1 MTDVK
6 QPIQSYV
13 YGALSVHLYSFIV
26 EMTKNLAYYV
36 NKFANLRVSRSSGV
50 ARNKPILLLSII
62 EMISQGQVRR
72 NQIPLSAELIA
83 TFLKLW
89 SHLEPLRK
97 PDIGLPFYHLT
108 SDGFWHF
115 QMKLGFES
123 LIAAKVKIR
132 TPSTIRETVE
142 YAYLDGELW
151 TLLQNQSD
159 RTVLSH
165 TLINSWFNERTHD
178 IESLLQVN
186 TFAELQNQLQRTG
199 GKVYQPEELE
209 DEQAVIVR
217 DSAFRKIVVSTY
229 NHTCAFCGLQ
239 ILDSLGQNIVDGSH
253 IKPFSQFY
261 DDRINNGLSVCKNH
275 HWAFDRFWFTIDDDY
290 TIIVADNLRE
300 DSPNA
305 KPMREFRGDRINLPA
320 QEQYY
325 PRLDSLQWHREE
337 FSRRAA

>member
-1 MTDVK
+1 
-6 QPIQSYV
+6 
-13 YGALSVHLYSFIV
+13 
-26 EMTKNLAYYV
+26 MTKNLDYYV

-50 ARNKPILLLSII
+50 APNKPILLLSII
-62 EMISQGQVRR
+62 ELISQGEIRR

-89 SHLEPLRK
+89 SHLEAVRK

-108 SDGFWHF
+108 SDGFWHY

-123 LIAAKVKIR
+123 LIAAKIKIR
-132 TPSTIRETVE
+132 TPSTIRQTVE
-142 YAYLDGELW
+142 YAYLDVELW
-151 TLLQNQSD
+151 TLLQNSES
-159 RTVLSH
+159 RSVLTH
-165 TLINSWFNERTHD
+165 VLIDSWFSDKTQD
-178 IESLLQVN
+178 IEQLLQVN
-186 TFAELQNQLQRTG
+186 AFAELQDQLQRSG

-217 DSAFRKIVVSTY
+217 DGAFRKIVVSTY
-229 NHTCAFCGLQ
+229 NQRCAFCGLQ

-261 DDRINNGLSVCKNH
+261 DDRINNGLSLCKNH
-275 HWAFDRFWFTIDDDY
+275 HWAFDRFWFTINDDY
-290 TIIVADNLRE
+290 SIIVADNLRE

-305 KPMREFRGDRINLPA
+305 KTMREFRGDRIILPA
-320 QEQYY
+320 QVQYY
-325 PRLDSLQWHREE
+325 PRQDSLQWHREE

>member
-1 MTDVK
+1 
-6 QPIQSYV
+6 
-13 YGALSVHLYSFIV
+13 
-26 EMTKNLAYYV
+26 MTKNLAYYV

-50 ARNKPILLLSII
+50 APNKPLLLLSII
-62 EMISQGQVRR
+62 ELISQGEIRR

-89 SHLEPLRK
+89 SHLEPVRK

-108 SDGFWHF
+108 SDGFWYF
-115 QMKLGFES
+115 EMKLGFES

-132 TPSTIRETVE
+132 TPSTIRQTVE
-142 YAYLDGELW
+142 YAYLDDELW
-151 TLLQNQSD
+151 SLLQNPQN
-159 RTVLSH
+159 RTVLTH
-165 TLINSWFNERTHD
+165 TLINSWFNDRTSD
-178 IESLLQVN
+178 IEPLLQVN
-186 TFAELQNQLQRTG
+186 AFAELQDQLQRSG

-217 DSAFRKIVVSTY
+217 DGAFRKIVISTY

-261 DDRINNGLSVCKNH
+261 DDRINNGLSLCKNH
-275 HWAFDRFWFTIDDDY
+275 HWAFDRFWFTINDDY
-290 TIIVADNLRE
+290 TIIVAENLRE

-305 KPMREFRGDRINLPA
+305 KPMREFRGDRIILPA
-320 QEQYY
+320 QVQYY

>member
-1 MTDVK
+1 MTDAK
-6 QPIQSYV
+6 RPIQLCEL
-13 YGALSVHLYSFIV
+13 GVHLYSFIIV
-26 EMTKNLAYYV
+26 MTKNLAYYV

-50 ARNKPILLLSII
+50 APNKPILLLSII
-62 EMISQGQVRR
+62 EMISRGEIRQ

-89 SHLEPLRK
+89 SHLEPVRK

-108 SDGFWHF
+108 SDGFWHY

-123 LIAAKVKIR
+123 LIAAKIKIR

-142 YAYLDGELW
+142 YAYLDVELW
-151 TLLQNQSD
+151 TFLQNPQD
-159 RTVLSH
+159 RTVLTH
-165 TLINSWFNERTHD
+165 VLINSWFNERTQD

-186 TFAELQNQLQRTG
+186 AFAELQDQLQRTG

-217 DSAFRKIVVSTY
+217 DGAFRKIVISTY

-261 DDRINNGLSVCKNH
+261 DDRIDNGLSLCKNH
-275 HWAFDRFWFTIDDDY
+275 HWAFDRFWFTINDDY

-305 KPMREFRGDRINLPA
+305 RPMREFRGDRINLPA

-337 FSRRAA
+337 FSRGAA